1 MGCCASKRRPPP
13 QEAKP
18 VDAGVAAYDVHFVD
32 EKKEDPD
39 EAADEAA
46 VDVTFPNPSPQG
58 KFEFELI
65 DFQHALFV
73 IDRGLSRW
81 SSLSSTMCEHAPSR
95 PDEPTTR

>member
-46 VDVTFPNPSPQG
+46 VDVTFDDATVSPSP
-58 KFEFELI
+58 
-65 DFQHALFV
+65 
-73 IDRGLSRW
+73 
-81 SSLSSTMCEHAPSR
+81 TR
-95 PDEPTTR
+95 PLATIRF